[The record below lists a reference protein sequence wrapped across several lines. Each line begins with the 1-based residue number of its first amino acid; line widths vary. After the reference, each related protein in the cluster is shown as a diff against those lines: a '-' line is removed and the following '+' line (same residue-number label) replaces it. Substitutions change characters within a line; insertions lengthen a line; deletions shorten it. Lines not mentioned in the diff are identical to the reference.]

1 MAASRNGPQDTE
13 GHLSGDTQPRVNPRS
28 GFGKAPPSL
37 HTLSGCGSSSC
48 LAVRWDRNA
57 GQNPLYGGGS
67 WASEGVG
74 RKEGGV
80 ICVGCSGEGHRGGEA
95 GNSGRQEM
103 SCMASL
109 GQEGEGLVLDFP
121 SG

>member
-1 MAASRNGPQDTE
+1 MAASRNRPQDTE
-13 GHLSGDTQPRVNPRS
+13 GHLSGDTQPRVNLRS

-57 GQNPLYGGGS
+57 GQNPLYDGARQAKGWEERRGM
-67 WASEGVG
+67 
-74 RKEGGV
+74 
-80 ICVGCSGEGHRGGEA
+80 ICVGCSSEGHRGEEA

-103 SCMASL
+103 PCMASV